1 MRHISMMLSLLLLVT
16 FTFLTTDSAV
26 AQDKEVRKS
35 LRASVTQRLG
45 VDTDVT
51 FDFGRPGVKERKI
64 WGELVPYGMYEGNK
78 YSDNK
83 PYPWRAGADEN
94 TTVEF
99 SKDVKIDGKKVAAG
113 KYGIHMIASEKEWTV
128 IFNKKNDG
136 WGSYEYDQSQDAL
149 RISVKAEKAE
159 HQEWLNFGFDNL
171 DGTKATAFM
180 HWEKVKVPFS
190 IEVASE

>member
-1 MRHISMMLSLLLLVT
+1 MRHISMMLSLLLMVT

-64 WGELVPYGMYEGNK
+64 WGELVPYGMYPGNK

-113 KYGIHMIASEKEWTV
+113 KYGIHMIPSEKEWTV
-128 IFNKKNDG
+128 IFNKKNDN
-136 WGSYEYDQSQDAL
+136 WGSFGYDESQDAL
-149 RISVKAEKAE
+149 RITVKTVKAE
-159 HQEWLNFGFDNL
+159 HQEWLNYGFDNL

>member
-64 WGELVPYGMYEGNK
+64 WGELVPYGMYPGNK

-113 KYGIHMIASEKEWTV
+113 KYGIHMIPSEKEWTV
-128 IFNKKNDG
+128 IFNKKNDN
-136 WGSYEYDQSQDAL
+136 WGSFGYDESQDAL
-149 RISVKAEKAE
+149 RITVKTVKAE
-159 HQEWLNFGFDNL
+159 HQEWLNYGFDNL
-171 DGTKATAFM
+171 DGTKATAFL

-190 IEVASE
+190 IESASE